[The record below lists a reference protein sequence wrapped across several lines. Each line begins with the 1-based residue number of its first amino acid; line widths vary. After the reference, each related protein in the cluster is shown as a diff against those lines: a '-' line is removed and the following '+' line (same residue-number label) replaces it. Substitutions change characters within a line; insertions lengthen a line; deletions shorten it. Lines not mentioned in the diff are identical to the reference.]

1 MVQYAWRFR
10 TNTPLYTEEFQT
22 FRIKTLKKTKVYHL
36 SAMQTSIFWSSKNVE
51 IFEKYLK

>member
-10 TNTPLYTEEFQT
+10 TNSPLYTEEFQT
-22 FRIKTLKKTKVYHL
+22 FRIKTLKKPKVYHL
-36 SAMQTSIFWSSKNVE
+36 SAMQTSIIWSSKNVE